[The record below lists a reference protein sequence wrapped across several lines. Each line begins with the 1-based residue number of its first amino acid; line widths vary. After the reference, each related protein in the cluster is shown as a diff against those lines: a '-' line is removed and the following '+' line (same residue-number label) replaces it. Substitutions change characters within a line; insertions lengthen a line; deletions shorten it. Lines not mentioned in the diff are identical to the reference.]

1 MGFFDTLFRRRRKPV
16 TAESLHAF
24 RGRYVNFLEL
34 LESNSELLR
43 IMAEIEDKLQ
53 GREIFGMSFV
63 RAMATRAMFHVKRMV
78 GSFDALSG
86 GRYPAIG
93 AALEDILDGLR
104 KELREQAPQEEVEL
118 ILPYSRITRDMVD
131 AVGGKNAHLG
141 ELSSR
146 VGVPAPRGFAITTG
160 AYRLFL
166 RHQDLEDEV
175 RKRLMAIQGDDPR
188 SLETAS
194 QEIQELFEAA
204 EIPEEL
210 SRAIA
215 AAYEKHVARP
225 AGGRPRVALRS
236 SAVGEDSALTYA
248 GQYLTL
254 LDIEPE
260 ELFSGYKRVV
270 ASLFTSRAIT
280 YRLHKGVPFEDSAM
294 SVACLEMVQARASGV
309 AFTRNPLSLTDER
322 VLVQSIWGLGPY
334 AVDGIV
340 PPDSFLFERAPD
352 GPRLTE
358 RRISS
363 KDIRLALGSSGKLER
378 MDVDPGMREQPSL
391 SDAQASE
398 LAGHALRLEE
408 HFGEPQDVEFAQ
420 DASGRM
426 FVVQSRPLRR
436 EGLEPAKP
444 LPPVPGREVILS
456 GGETAFPGVG
466 SGPVVLVRDKEDL
479 LAFPEGGVLVAAHSS
494 PNYVLAMPKARA
506 ILTDAGSVTGHMA
519 SLCREFGMPSILNL
533 KQATA
538 SLEQGEIVT
547 VDAAS
552 RRIYRGRVD
561 ELLALAG
568 ERRVFMQGTP
578 VHDALARM
586 ARHIVPLHLTDPA
599 SPDFG
604 PHGCRTIHDLTRL
617 IHELSYAEMFSV
629 GDRASDHE
637 GMAVKLRAPI
647 PLDLYLLDL
656 GGGLAVSGAYV
667 ASQGEVSSR
676 PFAAVLRGMTDERLS
691 TMEPRPVNLG
701 GFLSVMSRQM
711 LTPPNQAER
720 FGDKSYAI
728 VSDKYCNFSSRVGYH
743 YSILDSYCGNTVN
756 KNYASFKFTGGAAD
770 EVRRHR
776 RVRAIALI
784 LEKLGFS
791 VEVVADRVSAR
802 IQKLEAPDIE
812 RHLEAM
818 GRLLIFTRQMD
829 MLMHSEA
836 SVQRMADCFLLGD
849 FSCAGKEPD
858 QETEKA

>member
-1 MGFFDTLFRRRRKPV
+1 MGIFDTLFRRRRKQV

-24 RGRYVNFLEL
+24 RARYVNFLEL

-63 RAMATRAMFHVKRMV
+63 RAMATRAMFHVKRMA

-86 GRYPAIG
+86 GRNPALG
-93 AALEDILDGLR
+93 RALEGILEHLR
-104 KELREQAPQEEVEL
+104 EELRAQPSSDETEL

-146 VGVPAPRGFAITTG
+146 VGVPAPRGFAISTS

-175 RKRLMAIQGDDPR
+175 RKRLMAIQIDDPR

-210 SRAIA
+210 TQAIA
-215 AAYEKHVARP
+215 AAYEEHVARP
-225 AGGRPRVALRS
+225 TGDRPRVALRS

-254 LDIEPE
+254 LGVAPE
-260 ELFSGYKRVV
+260 ELLAGYKRVV

-280 YRLHKGVPFEDSAM
+280 YRLHKGVSFEDSAM
-294 SVACLEMVQARASGV
+294 SVACLEMVQAQASGV
-309 AFTRNPLSLTDER
+309 AFTRNPLSLTDDR

-340 PPDSFLFERAPD
+340 PPDSYVFERTPN
-352 GPRLTE
+352 GPRLAE
-358 RRISS
+358 QRVSS
-363 KDIRLALGSSGKLER
+363 KPICLTLGTSGKLER
-378 MDVDPGMREQPSL
+378 MEVEPELREKPSL
-391 SDAQASE
+391 SGAQAAE

-408 HFGEPQDVEFAQ
+408 HFKEPQDVEFAL
-420 DASGRM
+420 DATGRI

-436 EGLEPAKP
+436 EGPEPARP
-444 LPPVPGREVILS
+444 LPPVAGREVLLS
-456 GGETAFPGVG
+456 GGETAFPGIG
-466 SGPVVLVRDKEDL
+466 FGPVVRVRDKEDL
-479 LAFPEGGVLVAAHSS
+479 LAFPEGGVLVAVHSS

-519 SLCREFGMPSILNL
+519 SLCREFGVPSILNL
-533 KQATA
+533 KEATTA
-538 SLEQGEIVT
+538 IEQGEQVT
-547 VDAAS
+547 VDATS

-568 ERRVFMQGTP
+568 ERHVFMQGTP
-578 VHDALARM
+578 VHDALSRL
-586 ARHIVPLHLTDPA
+586 ARHIVPLRLTDPSA
-599 SPDFG
+599 PDFG
-604 PHGCRTIHDLTRL
+604 PQGCSTIHDVTRL

-656 GGGLAVSGAYV
+656 GGGLAESGLYV
-667 ASQGEVSSR
+667 VDMAGVSSR
-676 PFAAVLRGMTDERLS
+676 PFASVLRGMTDERLS

-756 KNYASFKFTGGAAD
+756 KNYVSFKFTGGAAD

-784 LEKLGFS
+784 LERLGFS
-791 VEVVADRVSAR
+791 VEIVADRISAR

-812 RHLEAM
+812 HRLEAM

-829 MLMHSEA
+829 MLMHSDA
-836 SVQRMADCFLLGD
+836 SVQHMAECFLRGD
-849 FSCAGKEPD
+849 FSCAGRERNL
-858 QETEKA
+858 EEERA